1 MKDTNGQLKFAPDIL
16 RRLGEELIPN
26 PEQGLIELV
35 KNAYDADAKTCN
47 IMLSKVLRKGGTIII
62 EDDGI
67 GMSVEDLLNGFLIIG
82 RSRKSPRKRSKKYRR
97 LPVGDKG
104 LGRLAALRLGSKVIV
119 KSRPKAERETQYV
132 LTIDWAEID
141 KANVVE
147 DIVLPIQKEHT
158 IIPPGVT
165 IEIINLRKSLTKTE
179 VKQLAKELVLLSDP
193 FQSKTSFKAQL
204 ITKEYK
210 EFDRQV
216 KTTYFEDA
224 PFHLKANI
232 DSGIGQVTLSDG
244 HGNIITQ
251 STLPLKNEQKY
262 QAPAT
267 TFELWVFILASSYTS
282 KTTSLAAVKEWIKTF
297 GGVHVYHRDLRVRPY
312 GDPGFDWLDMNLM
325 RASHP
330 EFRPSTNTVI
340 GRVTIEDP
348 TLDLTQPTNRIGFV
362 ETPTFFE
369 IKRFA
374 QDCLRWMADYRQR
387 EADTSRRARR
397 LEVKEKSSDARAA
410 VQEILE
416 AGAPQE
422 KLVQLKQAFNEFV
435 NAEENRFSTIQEEL
449 QLYRSLATAGT
460 TSAVFAHES
469 AKPITLI
476 KLTSDTIERR
486 GQAHLLDLYEKYFQE
501 QVSRLR
507 KIHLSLNTYS
517 QFPIYHLKKAKR
529 RSGIIDVKDIWNS
542 ITNLFLPLLKEA
554 KITTDINFSVEP
566 AKIKG
571 SVALV
576 EAIATNLITNSV
588 HALTKSKKIIYD
600 RRIVISAEVDSDSVV
615 ITQADSG
622 PGILDLTLDE
632 IWVPGKTTNLQ
643 GTGFG
648 LTIVRDS
655 VQDLNGEIKAVANG
669 KLGGAEF
676 IIRFPLYIDSKQD
689 E

>member
-1 MKDTNGQLKFAPDIL
+1 MVDIDDTHGQLKFAPDIL

-62 EDDGI
+62 EDDGN
-67 GMSVEDLLNGFLIIG
+67 GMAVEDLLNGFLIIG

-104 LGRLAALRLGSKVIV
+104 LGRLAALRLGNKVIV
-119 KSRPKAERETQYV
+119 KSRPRGERNVQYT
-132 LTIDWAEID
+132 LTIDWQLID

-147 DIVLPIQKEHT
+147 DIQLPIQKDST
-158 IIPPGVT
+158 LSPPGVT
-165 IEIINLRKSLTKTE
+165 IEIVNLRKSLTKTE
-179 VKQLAKELVLLSDP
+179 VKQLARELVLLSDP

-204 ITKEYK
+204 VTKEYK
-210 EFDRQV
+210 EYDRQV
-216 KTTYFEDA
+216 RNTYFEDA
-224 PFHLKANI
+224 PFHLKGTITN
-232 DSGIGQVTLSDG
+232 GVGEVVLSDG
-244 HGNIITQ
+244 HGNLITQ
-251 STLPLKNEQKY
+251 TKLPLKKEARY
-262 QAPAT
+262 QAPAAS
-267 TFELWVFILASSYTS
+267 FELWVFILASSYTS
-282 KTTSLAAVKEWIKTF
+282 KTTSLSAVKEWIKNF

-348 TLDLTQPTNRIGFV
+348 TLDLTQPTNRVGFV
-362 ETPTFFE
+362 ESQSFFE

-374 QDCLRWMADYRQR
+374 QDCLKWMAEYRLS
-387 EADTSRRARR
+387 EAETSRKAKK
-397 LEVKEKSSDARAA
+397 VQAHEKSSNAREE
-410 VQEILE
+410 VQAILA

-422 KLVQLKQAFNEFV
+422 KLVQLKQAFSEFV
-435 NAEENRFSTIQEEL
+435 YAEEAKLISLQEEL

-486 GQAHLLDLYEKYFQE
+486 GHAHLNELYEKYFEE
-501 QVSRLR
+501 QVARLR
-507 KIHLSLNTYS
+507 RIHSSLNIYS
-517 QFPIYHLKKAKR
+517 QFPIYHLKRAKR
-529 RSGIIDVKDIWNS
+529 RSGIIDVKEVWQS
-542 ITNLFLPLLKEA
+542 VATLFKPLLNEA
-554 KITTDINFSVEP
+554 KIALEINFPDDKAE
-566 AKIKG
+566 IRG
-571 SVALV
+571 SIALV
-576 EAIATNLITNSV
+576 EAIATNILTNSV
-588 HALTKSKKIIYD
+588 HALTKSKKLNPN
-600 RRIVISAEVDSDSVV
+600 RRIQLDADVDSDSIVV
-615 ITQADSG
+615 TQSDSG
-622 PGILDLTLDE
+622 PGIQELSLDE
-632 IWVPGKTTNLQ
+632 IWLPGKTTNLQ

-655 VQDLNGEIKAVANG
+655 VHDLQGEIRAVANG

-676 IIRFPLYIDSKQD
+676 IVRFPLYTNS
-689 E
+689 

>member
-1 MKDTNGQLKFAPDIL
+1 MVELDDTHGQLKFAPDIL

-35 KNAYDADAKTCN
+35 KNAYDADAKSCN
-47 IMLSKVLRKGGTIII
+47 IMLNKVLRKGGTIII
-62 EDDGI
+62 EDDGN
-67 GMSVEDLLNGFLIIG
+67 GMVMEDLLNGFLIIG

-104 LGRLAALRLGSKVIV
+104 LGRLAALRLGNKVIV
-119 KSRPKAERETQYV
+119 KSRPRSERNVQYT
-132 LTIDWAEID
+132 LTIDWGLID

-147 DIVLPIQKEHT
+147 DIQLPIQKEST
-158 IIPPGVT
+158 LTPPGVT
-165 IEIINLRKSLTKTE
+165 IEIVNLRKPLTRTE
-179 VKQLAKELVLLSDP
+179 VKQLARELVLLSDP

-204 ITKEYK
+204 ITKDYK

-216 KTTYFEDA
+216 KKTYFEDA
-224 PFHLKANI
+224 PFHLKATINN
-232 DSGIGQVTLSDG
+232 GVGKVVLSDG
-244 HGNIITQ
+244 HGNLINQ
-251 STLPLKNEQKY
+251 AALPLKKEAKY
-262 QAPAT
+262 QAPDAS
-267 TFELWVFILASSYTS
+267 FELWVFILASNYTS
-282 KTTSLAAVKEWIKTF
+282 KTTSLTAVKEWIKTF

-348 TLDLTQPTNRIGFV
+348 TLDLTQPTNRVGFV
-362 ETPTFFE
+362 ESQSFFE

-374 QDCLRWMADYRQR
+374 QDCLKWMADYRLA
-387 EADTSRRARR
+387 EAETSRKAKRVQAH
-397 LEVKEKSSDARAA
+397 EKSSNAREE
-410 VQEILE
+410 VQAILA

-422 KLVQLKQAFNEFV
+422 KLVQLKQAFSEFV
-435 NAEENRFSTIQEEL
+435 SAEEAKLITLQEEL

-486 GQAHLLDLYEKYFQE
+486 GHTHLNDLYEKYFEE
-501 QVSRLR
+501 QVARLR
-507 KIHLSLNTYS
+507 RIHASLNIYS
-517 QFPIYHLKKAKR
+517 QFPIYHLKRAKR
-529 RSGIIDVKDIWNS
+529 RSGIIDVKEVWQS
-542 ITNLFLPLLKEA
+542 VAALFKPLLSEA
-554 KITTDINFSVEP
+554 KIALDITFPEDK
-566 AKIKG
+566 AEIRG
-571 SVALV
+571 SIALV
-576 EAIATNLITNSV
+576 EAIATNILTNSV
-588 HALTKSKKIIYD
+588 HALTKSKKMIVS
-600 RRIVISAEVDSDSVV
+600 RRILLNAEVDSDSIV
-615 ITQADSG
+615 ITQSDSG
-622 PGILDLTLDE
+622 PGIQELSLEE
-632 IWVPGKTTNLQ
+632 IWLPGKTTNLQ

-655 VQDLNGEIKAVANG
+655 VHDLQGEIKAVANG

-676 IIRFPLYIDSKQD
+676 IVRFPLHINS
-689 E
+689 